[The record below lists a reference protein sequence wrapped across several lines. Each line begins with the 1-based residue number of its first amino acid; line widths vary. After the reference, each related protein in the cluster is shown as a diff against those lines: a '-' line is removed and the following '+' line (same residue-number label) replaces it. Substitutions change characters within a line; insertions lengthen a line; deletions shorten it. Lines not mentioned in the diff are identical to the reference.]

1 MGTIVVGLDQLGR
14 LRTTP
19 SPWRAAW
26 PAITGFELC
35 SSGLHAGGYCGGYRD
50 PEVVLGGA
58 FRAPEAASA
67 LWVHSLLRSM
77 MTFRALVSAARSNV
91 S

>member
-35 SSGLHAGGYCGGYRD
+35 SSGLHAAIVILGLAGT
-50 PEVVLGGA
+50 VVLGGA